1 MSREIILGV
10 GGGIA
15 AYKSC
20 ELLRL
25 LKESGHAVTVVPTA
39 SALKFV
45 GRATWEALSGRPVAT
60 DLWENVDQV
69 PHVRL
74 AQQADLI
81 VIAPATADLMARAVH
96 GLADDLLTNIL
107 LMARCPVVMAPAM
120 HTEMWLHDAT
130 TSNVTRLRKRGVVV
144 LEPATGRLTGADS
157 GPGRLPEAEEI
168 AAHVVALLERASAND
183 LAGRRVVV
191 TAGGTQEPL
200 DPVRFIGNR
209 SSGRQGY
216 AIARAAA
223 TRGAE
228 VTLISANSALTDPA
242 GVKVI
247 RVQTAA
253 ELKDVTLAQ
262 ALGADVVVMAAAV
275 ADYRPDNYASFKIK
289 KEGQTPTISLTKT
302 DDVLRALVAVKP
314 DQQVVVGFAA
324 ETGDEQTSALEY
336 ATRKLR
342 DKGCDLLVFND
353 VSDGRIFGENR
364 TEATILQTDGTSS
377 AVVGSKDTLAHALL
391 DQITSRLTYPGV

>member
-336 ATRKLR
+336 AARKLR

-353 VSDGRIFGENR
+353 VSDGRIFGEDR